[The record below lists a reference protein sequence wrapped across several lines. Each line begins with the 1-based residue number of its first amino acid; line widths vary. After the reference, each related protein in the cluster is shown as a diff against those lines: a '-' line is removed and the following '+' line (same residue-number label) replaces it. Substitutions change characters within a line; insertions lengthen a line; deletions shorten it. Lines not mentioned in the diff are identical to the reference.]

1 MKSASGRQTPP
12 PGYELTCVEP
22 GRKGYAA
29 VIRVGSTTPTDSA
42 SRCRAKPIFPQ
53 THGCLASGLSHGRIW
68 RAGIRLYGT
77 AEHPAA
83 LSDVTTS
90 SIHAR
95 RPTSAR
101 PTSAGAYSM
110 SLPDKAAEGSILVGK
125 RSARWHREVRLL
137 RVEHGKTGFLFA
149 RAPEH
154 KGGAGRPKIVH
165 YSVIAHRTVHVRN
178 APRAD
183 DAPVFLAPHYKAGR
197 KPAVRGAR
205 VLGAE
210 GAHNAPTTRDRVPA
224 APGAAG
230 RLGAFRVSVS
240 ESEFE
245 CRAALGAPV
254 VHRPLEGRRLRAEAR

>member
-1 MKSASGRQTPP
+1 MDVWHPAYPTAEYGGLVFVSMGLPSTQPLFPMLRHHRYTH
-12 PGYELTCVEP
+12 
-22 GRKGYAA
+22 AA
-29 VIRVGSTTPTDSA
+29 R
-42 SRCRAKPIFPQ
+42 RAGVRPLQ
-53 THGCLASGLSHGRIW
+53 GRI
-68 RAGIRLYGT
+68 
-77 AEHPAA
+77 
-83 LSDVTTS
+83 LSACPT
-90 SIHAR
+90 
-95 RPTSAR
+95 RPQKDQ
-101 PTSAGAYSM
+101 
-110 SLPDKAAEGSILVGK
+110 SLVRK

-197 KPAVRGAR
+197 KPNVRGAR

-224 APGAAG
+224 APGAVG

-254 VHRPLEGRRLRAEAR
+254 VHRPPEGRRLRAEAR

>member
-1 MKSASGRQTPP
+1 MLTRRDFRGLHAIWSKRQDSLVP
-12 PGYELTCVEP
+12 
-22 GRKGYAA
+22 
-29 VIRVGSTTPTDSA
+29 RV
-42 SRCRAKPIFPQ
+42 RF
-53 THGCLASGLSHGRIW
+53 SGL
-68 RAGIRLYGT
+68 AAPEPLAQPLAPDRLIET
-77 AEHPAA
+77 RLAP
-83 LSDVTTS
+83 
-90 SIHAR
+90 
-95 RPTSAR
+95 RP
-101 PTSAGAYSM
+101 PQ
-110 SLPDKAAEGSILVGK
+110 LPIKSGG
-125 RSARWHREVRLL
+125 HREVRLL
-137 RVEHGKTGFLFA
+137 RVEHGKTGFLLA

-183 DAPVFLAPHYKAGR
+183 DAPVFLDPHYKAGR
-197 KPAVRGAR
+197 KPNVRGAR

-224 APGAAG
+224 APGAVG

-254 VHRPLEGRRLRAEAR
+254 VHRPPEGRRLRAEAR